1 MELLKLKVGQ
11 QAIVK
16 AVLSED
22 ISAKL
27 TGLGVVKGQKISYLY
42 KAPFGGPI
50 AYQVGSYV
58 LALRTSEAKAID
70 VEILGEHE

>member
-1 MELLKLKVGQ
+1 MELTKLKIGQ

-16 AVLSED
+16 AILSKD

-27 TGLGVVKGQKISYLY
+27 IGLGVVEGQKISYLY

-50 AYQVGSYV
+50 AYKVGSYV
-58 LALRTSEAKAID
+58 LALRSAEAKAIEVD
-70 VEILGEHE
+70 ILGGNE